1 MKISHLITIL
11 QELQKNKGD
20 LEIPFQI
27 CYEKL
32 FKNGELNSEFIKK
45 FGSDDLFEYYCSELK
60 IPHIEVE
67 RAAEAYKMA
76 CYYHPNSRITQFYG
90 FLKFLDLAG
99 IYYEAEQKSLK
110 DLTNETN

>member
-32 FKNGELNSEFIKK
+32 FKNGELNSDFIDK
-45 FGSDDLFEYYCSELK
+45 FSADDLFEYYCNELQ
-60 IPHIEVE
+60 ISPVIERVT
-67 RAAEAYKMA
+67 EAYKMA

-99 IYYEAEQKSLK
+99 IHYKVEQKSFK
-110 DLTNETN
+110 GLTDKTN

>member
-11 QELQKNKGD
+11 QTIQKSRGD

-27 CYEKL
+27 CYENL
-32 FKNGELNSEFIKK
+32 FKNGELNSKFIEK
-45 FGSDDLFEYYCSELK
+45 FSSDDLFEYYCSELG

-67 RAAEAYKMA
+67 RAKEAYKMA

-99 IYYEAEQKSLK
+99 IYYKAEQERLSDDKQNL
-110 DLTNETN
+110 

>member
-11 QELQKNKGD
+11 QAVQKSRGNIA
-20 LEIPFQI
+20 IPFQI
-27 CYEKL
+27 CYENL

-60 IPHIEVE
+60 IPHSETD
-67 RAAEAYKMA
+67 RAKEAYKMA
-76 CYYHPNSRITQFYG
+76 CYYEYNRVPQFYA

-99 IYYEAEQKSLK
+99 IYYETAA
-110 DLTNETN
+110 

>member
-11 QELQKNKGD
+11 QALQKNKGD

-32 FKNGELNSEFIKK
+32 FKNGELNSNFIEK
-45 FGSDDLFEYYCSELK
+45 FSVDDLFEYYCSELK
-60 IPHIEVE
+60 IPPSETD
-67 RAAEAYKMA
+67 RAKEAYKMA

-99 IYYEAEQKSLK
+99 IHYKAEQGRLSNDKQNL
-110 DLTNETN
+110 